1 MAQGRRYRYHPRD
14 IPHSHHHMT
23 RSMNRRDFLTASAAA
38 GIAPLTAATSLSGQ
52 QQGEREYFELR
63 RYHAIPGPKQRALT
77 SFLGDVAVPA
87 MNRAGVG
94 PVGAFSV
101 TYGENAPTVV
111 LLLVHKTLE
120 SVATLRE
127 RLMDDAEYRRA
138 GAATIDTPLADPA
151 FVRVES
157 SLLRAFADMPRL
169 EAPAGAAERT
179 ARLFELRRYESHS
192 DPAALRK
199 IEMFN
204 DRGGEIAIF
213 RRTGLT
219 PVFFGETIVGPHMP
233 NLTYMLTF
241 PDMATRDAAW
251 QTFQTDPEWRRL
263 AGDPYFADTVSSIT
277 DVILRP
283 LAFSQI

>member
-1 MAQGRRYRYHPRD
+1 
-14 IPHSHHHMT
+14 
-23 RSMNRRDFLTASAAA
+23 MNRRDFLAASAAA
-38 GIAPLTAATSLSGQ
+38 GIAPLAAAGPAAAQ

-94 PVGAFSV
+94 PVGAFTV
-101 TYGENAPTVV
+101 TYGENAPTIV
-111 LLLVHKTLE
+111 LLLTHRSLE

-138 GAATIDTPLADPA
+138 GAATLDTPLGDPA
-151 FVRVES
+151 YVRVES
-157 SLLRAFADMPRL
+157 SLMRAFADMPRM
-169 EAPAGAAERT
+169 EPPAGAAAGT
-179 ARLFELRRYESHS
+179 PRLFELRRYESHS

-241 PDMATRDAAW
+241 PDMATRDRAW
-251 QTFQTDPEWRRL
+251 DTFREDPEWRRL
-263 AGDPYFADTVSSIT
+263 AADPYFSGTVSSIT

-283 LAFSQI
+283 TDFSQI